1 MGTTVETGGGE
12 EHGRFTGR
20 TPSIY
25 LTHEDPVDR
34 ESRLTIVVIAGTEAA
49 HGGSREAEDCQGT
62 GCVNFRVSPA
72 GGPWVGPV
80 NPSAR
85 IAHGRIRIFNAYR
98 GARTAHVERI
108 DEDVGA
114 ARGGDTSHRDR
125 HCVTAGCEAR
135 GRKHDL

>member
-1 MGTTVETGGGE
+1 MGTDVETGGGE
-12 EHGRFTGR
+12 EHGRFSGR

-25 LTHEDPVDR
+25 FTHEDPVDR
-34 ESRLTIVVIAGTEAA
+34 ESRLTIVEIAGTQPA

-62 GCVNFRVSPA
+62 GCVNFRVSSA

-98 GARTAHVERI
+98 GAPGTGHVVRI
-108 DEDVGA
+108 DDNVGA
-114 ARGGDTSHRDR
+114 ARGGGTSHRDH

-135 GRKHDL
+135 GRKY